1 MENIWGCL
9 SGEVR
14 IIKMEGETSSQVFR
28 YEIVNVILCNFVF
41 MCVFRGNIRQF
52 YLLKTKATFILS
64 VSITSQ
70 LLSNLDW
77 GHHQEY

>member
-14 IIKMEGETSSQVFR
+14 IINTEGETSSQVFR
-28 YEIVNVILCNFVF
+28 YEIVNVILYNFVF

-52 YLLKTKATFILS
+52 IF
-64 VSITSQ
+64 
-70 LLSNLDW
+70 
-77 GHHQEY
+77 